1 MGIERVGDTLSA
13 KPWSLDGLLW
23 IHAEH
28 QRVQYKL
35 HVRLGLLIA
44 SGTANG
50 QDGLAV
56 FADNVVDHFVIDDA
70 DYNDGPNE
78 AITAAEAFLSGITA
92 CAVLM
97 LERLAREG
105 DIPLKWVNVS
115 MDATRDRE
123 AVHEVHSVY
132 DLVRMRFELTGPSE
146 AQSRELVETYKR
158 R

>member
-1 MGIERVGDTLSA
+1 MDERFTTVSA
-13 KPWSLDGLLW
+13 RS
-23 IHAEH
+23 
-28 QRVQYKL
+28 YS
-35 HVRLGLLIA
+35 
-44 SGTANG
+44 SGTQGRSITSARTN
-50 QDGLAV
+50 
-56 FADNVVDHFVIDDA
+56 HFVIDDA

-105 DIPLKWVNVS
+105 DIPLNWVNVS

-123 AVHEVHSVY
+123 AVHEVYSVY